1 MKKTILCFIFLL
13 ALVVGC
19 QKDQA
24 GGKITQPSLSNL
36 ANEKSLQFVSQ
47 ALKENLIKEGITSQ
61 EDLDTFLAL
70 VQDYNESVGKEKLL
84 GDFQENLQPD
94 YDTGKLIEAR
104 QKNPG
109 KYPDTNCR
117 ITAFLLA
124 KDGLKAPQE
133 APMDD
138 NLLFMDEEK
147 IQEGKLFTHQDFE
160 KFKQFFSRIPTV
172 NSKDPKAHGKVLEAY
187 YKDWT
192 FPENAHLLA
201 LVLHDKLDGNYLFIG
216 HIGLLMKIQGRY
228 LFLEKIS
235 FEEPYQ
241 AIQFP
246 TKEACYKYLKEK
258 FKDYTDPDTAPPFL
272 MDNGHFVE

>member
-13 ALVVGC
+13 ALVGGC

-24 GGKITQPSLSNL
+24 GGKITQASLSNM
-36 ANEKSLQFVSQ
+36 ANEKSFQFVSQ
-47 ALKENLIKEGITSQ
+47 AFQETLVKDGTMSK
-61 EDLDTFLAL
+61 EDLDTFIAL
-70 VQDYNESVGKEKLL
+70 IQDYNKSVGKEKLI
-84 GDFQENLQPD
+84 GDFQEKLQPD

-138 NLLFMDEEK
+138 DLLFMDEEK

-172 NSKDPKAHGKVLEAY
+172 DSKNSKSHGKIMETY
-187 YKDWT
+187 YEDWT

-216 HIGLLMKIQGRY
+216 HIGLSTKIPGGY

-235 FEEPYQ
+235 SEEPYQ

-258 FKDYTDPDTAPPFL
+258 FKDYTDPDAAPPFL
-272 MDNGHFVE
+272 MDNGQFVE

>member
-1 MKKTILCFIFLL
+1 MKKTIFCLIFLL
-13 ALVVGC
+13 ALVGGC

-24 GGKITQPSLSNL
+24 GGKITQASLSNM

-47 ALKENLIKEGITSQ
+47 ALKKNLVKERTTSQ
-61 EDLDTFLAL
+61 KNLDTFLAL

-84 GDFQENLQPD
+84 GDFENNLQPD

-138 NLLFMDEEK
+138 DLLFMDEEK

-172 NSKDPKAHGKVLEAY
+172 DSKNSKSHGKIMETY

-192 FPENAHLLA
+192 FPENTHLLA

-216 HIGLLMKIQGRY
+216 HVGLLMKIQGRY

-246 TKEACYKYLKEK
+246 TKEVCYKYLKEK
-258 FKDYTDPDTAPPFL
+258 FKDYTDPDAAPPFL

>member
-1 MKKTILCFIFLL
+1 MKKTIFCLIFLL
-13 ALVVGC
+13 ALVGGC
-19 QKDQA
+19 QKNQA
-24 GGKITQPSLSNL
+24 GGKITQPSLSNM
-36 ANEKSLQFVSQ
+36 ASEESLQFVSQ
-47 ALKENLIKEGITSQ
+47 ALEENLVKDGILSKEG
-61 EDLDTFLAL
+61 LDRFLAL

-138 NLLFMDEEK
+138 DLLFMDEEK

-172 NSKDPKAHGKVLEAY
+172 DSKNSKSHGKIMEAY
-187 YKDWT
+187 YEDWT
-192 FPENAHLLA
+192 FPENTHLLA